1 MQQELAAEP
10 LWYRV
15 QLERQT
21 LKDLRRRTNVHGLF
35 YFGSYLVLTVMFG
48 TLTVADVLPVWAR
61 VICFLL
67 FANVF
72 CFGEA
77 ILHET
82 HHRTPFRSSWLNEA
96 VHYFVGVMMLKEPLR
111 DRWVH
116 AAHHTYTSYPGLDPE
131 IFLEPPPQMRYLVID
146 FFRLRFV
153 FIWLYSTVRN
163 AIKPDDLSRRFV
175 PPSEYGK
182 VKWSSRACVAV
193 YLATIGLSIGFHV
206 WWPVLLL
213 FVARFVGSPLLSWTT
228 LTQHAALVE
237 GAPDWR
243 QNTRSVL
250 MNPLNR
256 LLVWNMGFHVEHH
269 MNPTVPFHS
278 LPRLHEAM
286 RADCPTPY
294 PSMWAAW
301 REMVPALWRQ
311 RHEPT
316 YFVRRPLPGAAD
328 VADAEAG
335 PVVPAIS

>member
-1 MQQELAAEP
+1 MQQELEAEP

-15 QLERQT
+15 QLERQV
-21 LKDLRRRTNVHGLF
+21 LRDLRQRTNVHGLI
-35 YFGSYLVLTVMFG
+35 YFGSYLVLTALFA

-61 VICFLL
+61 VVCFLL

-96 VHYFVGVMMLKEPLR
+96 VHYFVGVLMLKEPLR

-153 FIWLYSTVRN
+153 FIWLYSTLQN
-163 AIKPDDLSRRFV
+163 AIRPDELSRRFV

-182 VKWSSRACVAV
+182 VKWSARACVAI
-193 YLATIGLSIGFHV
+193 YLATIGLSIGFHI
-206 WWPVLLL
+206 WWPVLLV

-228 LTQHAALVE
+228 LTQHAALAERV
-237 GAPDWR
+237 PDWR

-250 MNPLNR
+250 MNPLSR

-278 LPRLHEAM
+278 LPRLHDAM
-286 RADCPTPY
+286 SSSSPAPY
-294 PSMWAAW
+294 PSTWAAW

-316 YFVRRPLPGAAD
+316 YFVRRPLPGTAG
-328 VADAEAG
+328 VASAEAG
-335 PVVPAIS
+335 PVASALS

>member
-21 LKDLRRRTNVHGLF
+21 LKDLRRRTNVHGLI
-35 YFGSYLVLTVMFG
+35 YFGSYLVLTVLFAS
-48 TLTVADVLPVWAR
+48 LTVADVLPVWAR

-96 VHYFVGVMMLKEPLR
+96 VHYFVGVLMLKEPLR

-163 AIKPDDLSRRFV
+163 AIRPDDLSRRFV

-182 VKWSSRACVAV
+182 VK
-193 YLATIGLSIGFHV
+193 
-206 WWPVLLL
+206 
-213 FVARFVGSPLLSWTT
+213 
-228 LTQHAALVE
+228 
-237 GAPDWR
+237 
-243 QNTRSVL
+243 
-250 MNPLNR
+250 
-256 LLVWNMGFHVEHH
+256 
-269 MNPTVPFHS
+269 
-278 LPRLHEAM
+278 
-286 RADCPTPY
+286 
-294 PSMWAAW
+294 
-301 REMVPALWRQ
+301 
-311 RHEPT
+311 
-316 YFVRRPLPGAAD
+316 
-328 VADAEAG
+328 
-335 PVVPAIS
+335 